1 MVKRR
6 RILSKL
12 EAKFITL
19 NMLHN
24 KIFQKNKTVMG
35 VVRLLPL
42 LGYKNFPGIKKMEV
56 DGFVQDMDI
65 APTILELIGEQANEE
80 WKFDGKSMINLIKNN
95 EEIRDKVLFYDGL
108 GEDVRGVRTK
118 DRKVIFA
125 KAPKCHLCK
134 GSHHKEWEEYDL
146 KNDPGENN
154 NIYLKV
160 GPLSGIII

>member
-1 MVKRR
+1 MA
-6 RILSKL
+6 LGDHGTNL
-12 EAKFITL
+12 ME
-19 NMLHN
+19 HN
-24 KIFQKNKTVMG
+24 IYFSSSSLFDDTIHAPFVA
-35 VVRLLPL
+35 
-42 LGYKNFPGIKKMEV
+42 NFPGIKKMEV